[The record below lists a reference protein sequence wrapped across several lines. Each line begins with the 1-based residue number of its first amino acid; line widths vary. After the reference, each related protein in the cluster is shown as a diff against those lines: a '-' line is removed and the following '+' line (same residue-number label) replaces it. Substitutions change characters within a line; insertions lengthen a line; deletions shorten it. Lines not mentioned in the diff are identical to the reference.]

1 MRGKFFAAA
10 LVAIA
15 AAPLASAHRVGVP
28 VTEITPNP
36 RTGLWE
42 VVHRLALHD
51 LESQLI
57 SEGLTMSEALEGTGS
72 KTAMVERIARQF
84 SLEGLSEPI
93 SLDFVGFETEG
104 DYLWVYFEFE
114 SADQAIEISN
124 TLLFEGNTAT
134 GHALVNIRDGEGD
147 VTSARF
153 AQSDSRKSLELCF
166 VTCSIS
172 D

>member
-1 MRGKFFAAA
+1 MRGKSFAAA

-15 AAPLASAHRVGVP
+15 AAPFASAHRVGVP

-57 SEGLTMSEALEGTGS
+57 SEGLTMSEALEGAGRD
-72 KTAMVERIARQF
+72 TAMVERIASQF
-84 SLEGLSEPI
+84 SLQGKSDPI
-93 SLDFVGFETEG
+93 SLDYVGFETEG

-114 SADQAIEISN
+114 SADQAIEITN

-134 GHALVNIRDGEGD
+134 GHALVNIRDGQGN
-147 VTSARF
+147 VASARF
-153 AQSDSRKSLELCF
+153 APADSRKSLALCF
-166 VTCSIS
+166 EICPTR